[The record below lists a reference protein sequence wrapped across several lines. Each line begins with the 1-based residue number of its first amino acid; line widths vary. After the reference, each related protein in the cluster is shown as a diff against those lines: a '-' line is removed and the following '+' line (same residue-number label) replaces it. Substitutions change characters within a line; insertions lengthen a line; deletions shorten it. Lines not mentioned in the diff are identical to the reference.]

1 MDVNICLLPV
11 YIWVLEFLLI
21 MCGLIPPHFFDLLF
35 YLMFALLFVSSVLL
49 LAFFTARTNGQ
60 SFGYAIMD
68 LKLVRRNKKEAMPIN
83 LILRQ
88 ALGFGLPLMIL
99 GFFYQVPGVILW
111 WVINGI
117 VVLITPNQQTLFDL
131 IFGLVPVNE
140 PDQEIRFETKV
151 EPALVKEE
159 LVVTPI
165 DLHIRSNYSDDGYYD
180 VEELFKQAK
189 ENRLKLSQSQTTT
202 VQGQMRQRFVFQ
214 VCTTFNIFQAWKWMH
229 NIKEC
234 EYVF

>member
-1 MDVNICLLPV
+1 M
-11 YIWVLEFLLI
+11 
-21 MCGLIPPHFFDLLF
+21 
-35 YLMFALLFVSSVLL
+35 
-49 LAFFTARTNGQ
+49 
-60 SFGYAIMD
+60 
-68 LKLVRRNKKEAMPIN
+68 
-83 LILRQ
+83 
-88 ALGFGLPLMIL
+88 
-99 GFFYQVPGVILW
+99 
-111 WVINGI
+111 
-117 VVLITPNQQTLFDL
+117 
-131 IFGLVPVNE
+131 VPVNE

-189 ENRLKLSQSQTTT
+189 ENRLEVISITDHNCARANAAA
-202 VQGQMRQRFVFQ
+202 VRFQ